1 MNFRKVLL
9 GFMFLTFSVPLFADS
24 TAAKKIDKIKID
36 GDDGFY
42 YFTPVGG
49 VWSGP
54 GACANAQFVY
64 IVPTQ
69 VLAEEAM
76 LSVALA
82 AKMSEKLVW
91 FTGTCDVSGYFKA
104 TEIWIE

>member
-1 MNFRKVLL
+1 MALS
-9 GFMFLTFSVPLFADS
+9 TQLFADS
-24 TAAKKIDKIKID
+24 TGAKKIEKIKID

-42 YFTPVGG
+42 YFTPAGG
-49 VWSGP
+49 VRSGP
-54 GACANAQFVY
+54 GACADAQYVY

-69 VLAEEAM
+69 VLAKEAM

-91 FTGTCDVSGYFKA
+91 FTGVCDGNGYFNA
-104 TEIWIE
+104 REIWVE